1 MTDRWD
7 DQITMKINSGAAG
20 VESGCYLELEPM
32 EKVKDKER
40 ARGNTVGQVGGHTEI
55 LKKRGG
61 ACSGKSLGLRVKLL
75 CCILLAWSWKTSG

>member
-20 VESGCYLELEPM
+20 VESGCYLELEPT

-40 ARGNTVGQVGGHTEI
+40 ARRNTVGKVGGGT
-55 LKKRGG
+55 LKY
-61 ACSGKSLGLRVKLL
+61 
-75 CCILLAWSWKTSG
+75 